1 MKKKYLNI
9 ALGVFVA
16 VAFVSFLLSAAG
28 MRVPGLTKISII
40 LMMAVLVVNAI
51 YDMARGAR
59 EVHVYDYIDYSCAR
73 NRCQCCV
80 IDYGVY
86 GSIAG

>member
-16 VAFVSFLLSAAG
+16 VAFVSFLLSAAE

-51 YDMARGAR
+51 YDMRAGR
-59 EVHVYDYIDYSCAR
+59 EKSMCMIILIIAALAIVVNVASLIMEFM
-73 NRCQCCV
+73 
-80 IDYGVY
+80 GV
-86 GSIAG
+86 

>member
-40 LMMAVLVVNAI
+40 LMMAVLVINSI
-51 YDMARGAR
+51 YDMRAGR
-59 EVHVYDYIDYSCAR
+59 EKSMCMIILIIAALAIVVNVASLIMEFM
-73 NRCQCCV
+73 
-80 IDYGVY
+80 GV
-86 GSIAG
+86 

>member
-51 YDMARGAR
+51 YDMPAGR
-59 EVHVYDYIDYSCAR
+59 EKSMCMIILIIAALAIVVNVASLIMEFM
-73 NRCQCCV
+73 
-80 IDYGVY
+80 GV
-86 GSIAG
+86 